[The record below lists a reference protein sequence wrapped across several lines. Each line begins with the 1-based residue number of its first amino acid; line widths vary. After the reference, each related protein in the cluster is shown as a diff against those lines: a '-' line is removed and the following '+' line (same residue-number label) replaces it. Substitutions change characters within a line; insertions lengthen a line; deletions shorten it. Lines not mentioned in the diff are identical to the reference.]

1 RDSEISATAY
11 TAPSPPRPTH
21 HLNAC
26 RPKKIPLE
34 SEFRSRHPT
43 ATEHATSSSSV
54 RAWLSGRASPS
65 HGENPWFESRSAHHS
80 LLGDHAAE
88 VVMTARAQQLLREAL
103 ELPPDERIAVVTE
116 LLASLE
122 DSEPAAIEEI
132 ESAWAKEI
140 ERRARRVLSGESTG
154 TPWEEVRRSLEANL
168 QKQ

>member
-1 RDSEISATAY
+1 
-11 TAPSPPRPTH
+11 
-21 HLNAC
+21 
-26 RPKKIPLE
+26 
-34 SEFRSRHPT
+34 
-43 ATEHATSSSSV
+43 
-54 RAWLSGRASPS
+54 
-65 HGENPWFESRSAHHS
+65 
-80 LLGDHAAE
+80 
-88 VVMTARAQQLLREAL
+88 MTARAQQLLREAL